1 MAKKPNEGF
10 SFKCRGAQYRIE
22 WDSAQY
28 ILISGSTKYYYPTI
42 FALLTEL
49 ISIVPKTSI
58 AGNMHE
64 FQQDIE
70 DSMVQIRQLCR
81 YIEKNFKP
89 QKPEEATTKWAIKY
103 TEKNEPLAE
112 RVKKA
117 KKKEKEHK

>member
-1 MAKKPNEGF
+1 
-10 SFKCRGAQYRIE
+10 
-22 WDSAQY
+22 
-28 ILISGSTKYYYPTI
+28 
-42 FALLTEL
+42 
-49 ISIVPKTSI
+49 
-58 AGNMHE
+58 MHE